1 MSLGYEL
8 LRCELGLRPLQDLPN
23 LAISLLED
31 GDDSPGLRQLA
42 SYVGV
47 PYDADGLAAVHRKI
61 LREICGDLP
70 SARESSLLLLE
81 ELLDAI
87 AQGLIDP
94 FEGASRIIDDIYFPG
109 GWHRLT
115 EKYVGDSLGIER
127 MYGDADAI
135 RDLLVGHVSWEAH
148 RSNVELVESAKA
160 DIKSEAIRLA
170 AAKPWRLRGPSHGAA

>member
-109 GWHRLT
+109 GWHR
-115 EKYVGDSLGIER
+115 
-127 MYGDADAI
+127 
-135 RDLLVGHVSWEAH
+135 
-148 RSNVELVESAKA
+148 
-160 DIKSEAIRLA
+160 
-170 AAKPWRLRGPSHGAA
+170 